1 MNATA
6 RVTANLCEIWAPTQ
20 AQGPTQ
26 QDVAQLLGLRPE
38 QVKINTTYLG
48 GGFGR
53 RFERDFI
60 IQTAMV
66 AKQVGRPVKLIWAR
80 EEDIQ
85 HDFYRPVSTARLRA
99 GLDAAGRVT
108 AWDFRI
114 VAPSIMTRA
123 LPQRVKNGIDPSS
136 VEGTVG

>member
-60 IQTAMV
+60 IQTAMANAV
-66 AKQVGRPVKLIWAR
+66 FAATGK
-80 EEDIQ
+80 
-85 HDFYRPVSTARLRA
+85 RLRSLPIVKQ
-99 GLDAAGRVT
+99 GLTDADIDAA
-108 AWDFRI
+108 
-114 VAPSIMTRA
+114 MTNICRTYNSKRA
-123 LPQRVKNGIDPSS
+123 ATGAFSGNRPLGSTHP
-136 VEGTVG
+136 